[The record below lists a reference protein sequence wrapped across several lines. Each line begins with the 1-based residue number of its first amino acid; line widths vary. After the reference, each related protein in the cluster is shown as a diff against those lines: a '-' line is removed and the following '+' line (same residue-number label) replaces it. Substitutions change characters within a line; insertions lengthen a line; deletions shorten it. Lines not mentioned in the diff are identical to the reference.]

1 MLKPLQR
8 FNTVIGDF
16 QSCQVA
22 QRAHDLFVELLKA
35 VEAEVQD
42 FESLWQLPHLVYLV
56 AR

>member
-1 MLKPLQR
+1 MLEPLQR
-8 FNTVIGDF
+8 FDPVVGDL

-22 QRAHDLFVELLKA
+22 QRAHDLFVELFKA

-42 FESLWQLPHLVYLV
+42 FECLWQLPHLVYLV

>member
-56 AR
+56 TR